1 MKIAVIGAGSTYTP
15 ELING
20 FIERAASLPLTELA
34 LMDINPQRLEIVGGF
49 AQRMVQAR
57 NAPFAVTLTT
67 DQRAAVAD
75 ARYVI
80 TQLRVG
86 GLQARREDEYL
97 GRRHGLVGQET
108 TGIGGMGKAL
118 RTIPVILKIAQDMA
132 ELAPNA
138 VLVNFTNPS
147 GLVTE
152 ALNRHAPQVTSV
164 GVCNGPFGQKMG
176 ALNFLKTHGRF
187 DVNPDEAEAD
197 ILGLNH
203 LSWFRGL
210 SYHDVDLWDE
220 YVDLL
225 LQQEDSALG
234 FGRRYL
240 EITRMLPSGYL
251 GYFYNTPQKVASQQN
266 WPPSRAE
273 TVMELEKELLRQYA
287 EPDRTEPP
295 PGLMKRGGAYYST
308 VATQIIN
315 SHYNNLSEIHI
326 ANVVHRGAVPGWNPD
341 WVLEMPCRVDRLGFR
356 ALRAEPLPP
365 AQSGLI
371 AHVKAYELLTVEA
384 AIHGDRAAA
393 FEAML
398 AHPLGPDLA
407 RVQVVLDDLLET
419 HKAHLPLFWS

>member
-20 FIERAASLPLTELA
+20 FIERVASLPLTELW

-49 AQRMVQAR
+49 AQRMVTAKG
-57 NAPFAVTLTT
+57 APFAVTLTT
-67 DQRAAVAD
+67 DQRAAVKD

-132 ELAPNA
+132 ELAPEG

-152 ALNRHAPQVTSV
+152 ALSRHAPQVSAV

-176 ALNFLKTHGRF
+176 ALNFLKQRGRF
-187 DVNPDEAEAD
+187 DGNPDEADAD

-220 YVDLL
+220 YLDLL
-225 LQQEDSALG
+225 LQQEDAALPWP
-234 FGRRYL
+234 RRL
-240 EITRMLPSGYL
+240 IQTTRMLPSGYL
-251 GYFYNTPQKVASQQN
+251 GYFYSTAQKVAAQGK

-273 TVMELEKELLRQYA
+273 TVMELEIELLRQYA
-287 EPDRTEPP
+287 EPERTEPP

-326 ANVVHRGAVPGWNPD
+326 ANVPHRGALPGWPAD
-341 WVLEMPCRVDRLGFR
+341 WVLELPCRVDRLGFR
-356 ALRAEPLPP
+356 TLRAEPLPP
-365 AQSGLI
+365 AQFGLL

-384 AIHGDRAAA
+384 AVRGDRGVA
-393 FEAML
+393 FQAML
-398 AHPLGPDLA
+398 ANPIGPALEN
-407 RVQVVLDDLLET
+407 VQTVLDDLLLT
-419 HKAHLPLFWS
+419 HKAHLPLFWE